1 MFESTFFTFHSEPKS
16 IIMKFVHSNLNP
28 NHIIPNSLL
37 KNDRN
42 MILRI
47 PLIETHIPNRTSSI
61 SHESEY
67 CFSYLRQSQIEYCP
81 YLTNPNTALQGFNS
95 WIESHWRFDF
105 QTIRI
110 PLQYIWHYFTVSLL
124 FRFSIYIQIL
134 KIKLIN
140 YIGLVPNL
148 NKKAAEVDVGY

>member
-28 NHIIPNSLL
+28 NHIIPYSLL

-61 SHESEY
+61 SHESEN
-67 CFSYLRQSQIEYCP
+67 CFSYLRQSQIEYRR
-81 YLTNPNTALQGFNS
+81 YLTNPNTALFKDSTLELNLTEDLIFKQFVY
-95 WIESHWRFDF
+95 
-105 QTIRI
+105 
-110 PLQYIWHYFTVSLL
+110 LC
-124 FRFSIYIQIL
+124 SIYDIIL
-134 KIKLIN
+134 LSVFCSGFQFT
-140 YIGLVPNL
+140 YTF
-148 NKKAAEVDVGY
+148 